1 MRQRVYLWDNL
12 KVITMLMVVM
22 THSICPYQSECW
34 TGYYWILIMTFS
46 MPLFTIISGY
56 WYKPRTFK
64 HVFLRF
70 LYPCILFSGIIFV
83 GGGEFYE
90 PYKKQIP
97 YLNFGYAMWYLWAL
111 FVYYLITPYLL
122 RHFQLKTILIVSFF
136 IALIVGIIPYINMT
150 FQFSRV
156 ICFYPFFLLGVILK
170 EKYESYIYTFTQR
183 KKAVF
188 VMSIC
193 ILIYV
198 IAQASF
204 PGIVF
209 ATGFT
214 NGYGLHLS
222 GLIFRLF
229 TQIMCII
236 MSLSMILI
244 IPNKQFW
251 FTRYGSRTMNVYLLH
266 MLIVFP
272 ICWHY
277 CTPFMHTW
285 YGYTTMIILVP
296 LLCCLLFGTWID
308 KMMRKILLLNNYP
321 SSNK

>member
-1 MRQRVYLWDNL
+1 M
-12 KVITMLMVVM
+12 
-22 THSICPYQSECW
+22 
-34 TGYYWILIMTFS
+34 
-46 MPLFTIISGY
+46 
-56 WYKPRTFK
+56 
-64 HVFLRF
+64 
-70 LYPCILFSGIIFV
+70 GIIRILSNNPLPTPAFPIKNNINSQ
-83 GGGEFYE
+83 FLHCIDSRYY
-90 PYKKQIP
+90 PLHKYDISIFTS
-97 YLNFGYAMWYLWAL
+97 NL
-111 FVYYLITPYLL
+111 FL
-122 RHFQLKTILIVSFF
+122 S
-136 IALIVGIIPYINMT
+136 
-150 FQFSRV
+150 
-156 ICFYPFFLLGVILK
+156 FFLLGVILK

-198 IAQASF
+198 IAQTSF

-251 FTRYGSRTMNVYLLH
+251 FTRYGSKTMNVYLLH

-308 KMMRKILLLNNYP
+308 KMMRKILFLNNYP

>member
-122 RHFQLKTILIVSFF
+122 RHFQLKTILI
-136 IALIVGIIPYINMT
+136 T
-150 FQFSRV
+150 
-156 ICFYPFFLLGVILK
+156 
-170 EKYESYIYTFTQR
+170 
-183 KKAVF
+183 
-188 VMSIC
+188 
-193 ILIYV
+193 
-198 IAQASF
+198 
-204 PGIVF
+204 
-209 ATGFT
+209 
-214 NGYGLHLS
+214 
-222 GLIFRLF
+222 
-229 TQIMCII
+229 
-236 MSLSMILI
+236 
-244 IPNKQFW
+244 
-251 FTRYGSRTMNVYLLH
+251 
-266 MLIVFP
+266 
-272 ICWHY
+272 
-277 CTPFMHTW
+277 
-285 YGYTTMIILVP
+285 
-296 LLCCLLFGTWID
+296 
-308 KMMRKILLLNNYP
+308 
-321 SSNK
+321 

>member
-1 MRQRVYLWDNL
+1 
-12 KVITMLMVVM
+12 MLDRILLDINHDFLHAPIYNYFRILVQA
-22 THSICPYQSECW
+22 TYIQTCFSPLFIPLHSIFWHNIC
-34 TGYYWILIMTFS
+34 
-46 MPLFTIISGY
+46 
-56 WYKPRTFK
+56 R
-64 HVFLRF
+64 
-70 LYPCILFSGIIFV
+70 
-83 GGGEFYE
+83 GGEFYE

-198 IAQASF
+198 IAQTSF

-251 FTRYGSRTMNVYLLH
+251 FTRYGSKTMNVYLLQ
-266 MLIVFP
+266 
-272 ICWHY
+272 
-277 CTPFMHTW
+277 
-285 YGYTTMIILVP
+285 
-296 LLCCLLFGTWID
+296 
-308 KMMRKILLLNNYP
+308 
-321 SSNK
+321 